1 MIPTMNGRQRAA
13 RTVAARRGELGLT
26 QQELADAA
34 GVDSKTIYNLESR
47 GRWPIAR
54 TRARMEKALGW
65 PVGEMEH
72 IAENGDDPEP
82 DPDILPDGVRD
93 DIRRGASSP
102 EAAAHL
108 ELLFEAFAR
117 GEPLPVAKRRRAGR

>member
-1 MIPTMNGRQRAA
+1 MNGRQRAA
-13 RTVAARRGELGLT
+13 RTVAARRGELGMT

-54 TRARMEKALGW
+54 TRALVEKALGW
-65 PVGEMEH
+65 PVGEMQR
-72 IAENGDDPEP
+72 IAENEPEP
-82 DPDILPDGVRD
+82 EPEPDILPDGVRD

-102 EAAAHL
+102 ESAAHL
-108 ELLFEAFAR
+108 EQLFEAFAR
-117 GEPLPVAKRRRAGR
+117 GEPLPVAKRRRAVP

>member
-1 MIPTMNGRQRAA
+1 MIPSMNGRQRAA
-13 RTVAARRGELGLT
+13 RAVAARRGQLGMT

-54 TRARMEKALGW
+54 TRALVEKALGW
-65 PVGEMEH
+65 PVGEMQR
-72 IAENGDDPEP
+72 IAENDGGEPE
-82 DPDILPDGVRD
+82 PDILPDGVRD

-108 ELLFEAFAR
+108 
-117 GEPLPVAKRRRAGR
+117 